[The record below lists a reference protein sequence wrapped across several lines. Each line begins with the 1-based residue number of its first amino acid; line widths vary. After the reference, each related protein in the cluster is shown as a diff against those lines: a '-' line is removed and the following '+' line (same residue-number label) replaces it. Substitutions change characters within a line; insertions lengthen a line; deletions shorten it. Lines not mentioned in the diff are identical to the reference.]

1 MADYL
6 RGLGVQNLIEEPQ
19 ATSTNENLEKA
30 HALLPD
36 THQWTVVTSDFHAWR
51 TYLWA
56 WHLGIPITVVTA
68 RTPLSV
74 RTQMFLREMI
84 ALPHSALRVV
94 WRKIVG

>member
-36 THQWTVVTSDFHAWR
+36 TRQ
-51 TYLWA
+51 
-56 WHLGIPITVVTA
+56 
-68 RTPLSV
+68 
-74 RTQMFLREMI
+74 
-84 ALPHSALRVV
+84 
-94 WRKIVG
+94 